1 MHKPNYEAQNVERV
15 PLALMKTYK
24 NVTKLPN
31 DGPNCGM
38 IRYYDDYA
46 TSDYAILSHYI
57 ILC

>member
-1 MHKPNYEAQNVERV
+1 MV